1 MIAASHILWFTRL
14 LYSDMTGE
22 NETTCYKVSLVDR
35 AVFSNAFEANTK
47 ALYSRF
53 EAVIS
58 AVPLVVL

>member
-1 MIAASHILWFTRL
+1 FMGLRVNDSVEFDCIS
-14 LYSDMTGE
+14 GE

-58 AVPLVVL
+58 AVPLVVF